1 MNFGTT
7 STIVHAYFGVYLF
20 SPCFRWHLTAFYG
33 SVCSFCSQ
41 FDLNGLNKDTFI
53 EYGYNCHYFVNW
65 FFSYF
70 VRVMY
75 WKEFIT
81 FENSGAV
88 KLGYSWFELARIFNI
103 LSIIVSNTKSI
114 EDGSK
119 NKNQNLFRY
128 YVGILYSNARAFN
141 LMAKRIKCH
150 K

>member
-1 MNFGTT
+1 MLMNFGTT

-41 FDLNGLNKDTFI
+41 FDLDGLNKDTFI

-103 LSIIVSNTKSI
+103 LPSSYRTRNQLRMEATLKIKIIPLLCGYFIFKRTSLQSNGKK
-114 EDGSK
+114 D
-119 NKNQNLFRY
+119 
-128 YVGILYSNARAFN
+128 
-141 LMAKRIKCH
+141 
-150 K
+150 